1 MHDYDATS
9 VWDYEISCHDNLDE
23 TRARDMQDTY
33 ELDEEYARDSY
44 DYTQLAYTHYA

>member
-1 MHDYDATS
+1 MYDYDATS
-9 VWDYEISCHDNLDE
+9 VWDYEISCHDLAE
-23 TRARDMQDTY
+23 THARDIQDTY